1 MMDHL
6 SPLSPL
12 PFRTA
17 ERLTPRANPN
27 YDIYF
32 SDEKIKSVVERC
44 LPNVKKEQMN
54 IEHLPS
60 GKSFN
65 NRIYFINLNEPVL
78 NTRPEWKLEDK
89 DVEVVKSNTQI
100 QSSFL
105 VLKIAGHPFGRN
117 KVQNEVASL
126 LLLEKHCP
134 SVPCPKLIAWSDD
147 GKKVRTPQFPRGFRD
162 NEKKNVPVLAIQAED
177 GVPIENARKDTEG
190 QGWMLLTREPGKPIS
205 PEDLSGKAGD
215 ELMRQIATH
224 VATWRKD
231 MPAAKAVGNLR
242 IVGSGS
248 QPGPAAVLYDKAI
261 LPGYDIHID
270 GLITNSSPQSPLGT
284 AEKYAAFSLKSSLKK
299 LKEGKLYG
307 PTSDEV
313 YDMVKRFLDVSLPKL
328 SMFRYGFE
336 PMVFT
341 HDDLSTR
348 NVLAVPHG
356 NGGAKV
362 SAIID
367 FEFAGFFP
375 KDEEFA
381 NCLQNDNLEWPL
393 RKYASFLD
401 ELKAREALPDALS
414 TKIPGPSG
422 LGNASDMALEFGA
435 SEFHQATIL
444 LRMCINAAPWWIKEE
459 KGFTPEQLQA
469 ELVAAKGRV
478 EKAIAWLESTIPE
491 TPDKGDRRRSRT
503 SSSATKPT
511 PKD

>member
-1 MMDHL
+1 MDHL
-6 SPLSPL
+6 TPAI

-44 LPNVKKEQMN
+44 LANVKKDQMT
-54 IEHLPS
+54 IGHLPT

-65 NRIYFINLNEPVL
+65 NRIYFINLNEPWL
-78 NTRPEWKLEDK
+78 NTRPEWKPEDK
-89 DVEVVKSNTQI
+89 EVEVAKSKTQI

-117 KVQNEVASL
+117 KVQNEVACL
-126 LLLEKHCP
+126 LLLEKYCP

-147 GKKVRTPQFPRGFRD
+147 GKKVRTPEFPRGFRE
-162 NEKKNVPVLAIQAED
+162 NEVKSVPVLAIEAEND
-177 GVPIENARKDTEG
+177 KLIENPRKDTEG
-190 QGWMLLTREPGKPIS
+190 QGWMLLTREPGKPVS

-215 ELMRQIATH
+215 ELMRQIAVH

-231 MPAAKAVGNLR
+231 MPTAKAVGNLR

-248 QPGPAAVLYDKAI
+248 QPGPAAVLYDKSI
-261 LPGYDIHID
+261 LPGYDVHID
-270 GLITNSSPQSPLGT
+270 GLITNSSPQSPLGS

-307 PTSDEV
+307 STSDEV

-328 SMFRYGFE
+328 PMFRYAFE
-336 PMVFT
+336 PMLFT

-348 NVLAVPHG
+348 NVLALPHG

-362 SAIID
+362 SSIID

-393 RKYASFLD
+393 KKYGSFLD
-401 ELKAREALPDALS
+401 ELKNHEALPEALAA
-414 TKIPGPSG
+414 KIPAASA
-422 LGNASDMALEFGA
+422 LGNASDMALEFGT
-435 SEFHQATIL
+435 SDFHQATL
-444 LRMCINAAPWWIKEE
+444 MLRLCINAAPWWIKEE
-459 KGFTPEQLQA
+459 KEFTPEKL
-469 ELVAAKGRV
+469 EEEMVAAKARV
-478 EKAIAWLESTIPE
+478 ANAITWLEGTIPE
-491 TPDKGDRRRSRT
+491 TPEKGEGRRRSRA
-503 SSSATKPT
+503 SSTVRPSPKP
-511 PKD
+511 